1 MWLRIVSVA
10 ALALALA
17 LTVVAIAALVVRR
30 EHGGAD
36 LSGIRLTRASVATPA
51 GPAQLVRLAVRLDDR
66 RYRVAAM
73 ATDGVGISR
82 LDALAAMNGDFY
94 RTDSGVSSGRL
105 VIDGHQVGA
114 GDRREPNLGLDAGRA
129 AIGRDLQG
137 YPDIVSGKPV
147 LIADGKAVR
156 PLRLGGVTRIQ
167 IFTRAPRSAVALANG
182 ELWLVSVG
190 RPGLTLREWQ
200 RRLLRM
206 GAGWALNMDGGPSV
220 GLALDGR
227 RLIDQPEPGVPVA
240 IAIVAG

>member
-10 ALALALA
+10 ALAL
-17 LTVVAIAALVVRR
+17 TVVATAVLVVRSER
-30 EHGGAD
+30 GGGAD
-36 LSGIRLTRASVATPA
+36 LSGIRLTQISVATPA
-51 GPAQLVRLAVRLDDR
+51 GRAPLVRLAVRLDDR
-66 RYRVAAM
+66 RYSVEAM
-73 ATDGVGISR
+73 ATDGLGVSR

-114 GDRREPNLGLDAGRA
+114 GDHREPNLGLDAGRA

-137 YPDIVSGKPV
+137 YRDIVSGKPE

-156 PLRLGGVTRIQ
+156 RLRLGGVTRSQ

-182 ELWLVSVG
+182 ELWLVAVG
-190 RPGLTLREWQ
+190 KPGLTLREWQ
-200 RRLLRM
+200 QRLLQM

-220 GLALDGR
+220 GLALDGH

-240 IAIVAG
+240 IAIVAGRN